1 MGKCEQCIVRELS
14 SLKALSKDELI
25 HLANCKDSV
34 TVKKGEVI
42 GTVGGDSSTY
52 WYDGCT
58 RGTHLHYS
66 VAYGYYKS
74 DGKDGYQYWSTF
86 TYNTRA
92 TDVQSI
98 SNFKNTRGWTWS
110 SRG

>member
-1 MGKCEQCIVRELS
+1 MHHNVGGQAYTTEY
-14 SLKALSKDELI
+14 A
-25 HLANCKDSV
+25 HLTSIYVKKGQK
-34 TVKKGEVI
+34 VKKGEVI

-66 VAYGYYKS
+66 VAYGYYGS
-74 DGKDGYQYWSTF
+74 DGKDGYRYWSTF

-92 TDVQSI
+92 TNVQSI